1 MDQRCG
7 VVENRS
13 MLSFRRVAF
22 WFAVAAYPSAQTTV
36 FEGQSAIVLSTGR
49 VSLTVLEQGAT
60 LASVVLVSDPSA
72 PDPLWNPIRLARE
85 NGRTV
90 DFNGAFGHF
99 VCVDGFGQP
108 SPSEKAAGMPGHGE
122 AHRLHFSVN
131 RNDAAGSLEMK
142 ATLPIV
148 QEVLTRTFHAVPGE
162 NVVYVDS
169 KLENLLGFDRPVNWA
184 EHATVSAPFVEP
196 GKTFIEISGSR
207 SQTRPYSASQP
218 GRGNGP
224 PLTQRRLVS
233 GADFKWPFAPTL
245 EGSTIDMR
253 TFPQNPHFLDHAAT
267 LMDPS
272 RDTEFALAFNSARHL
287 VYGYLFRTAD
297 YPWVQHWG
305 NYPSVAELVRGM
317 EFGTQ
322 PYDVPR
328 RDAIGMGTMF
338 GAPTFRWLP
347 AKAAIESHFLLFYSR
362 TPEQMQKIDDVRFE
376 HGNIVIEDRTNNQR
390 LVLAAS
396 RGLVGKP

>member
-1 MDQRCG
+1 
-7 VVENRS
+7 
-13 MLSFRRVAF
+13 MLSFRPGFRHVAF
-22 WFAVAAYPSAQTTV
+22 WVALLGYASAQTAV
-36 FEGQSAIVLSTGR
+36 FEGQSAIVLSNGR
-49 VSLTVLEQGAT
+49 LTLTVLEQGAT
-60 LASVVLVSDPSA
+60 LASVVLASDPGA

-85 NGRTV
+85 NGRPV
-90 DFNGAFGHF
+90 NFNGAFGHF
-99 VCVDGFGQP
+99 VCVDGFGPP
-108 SPSEKAAGMPGHGE
+108 SASEQASGMPGHGE
-122 AHRLHFSVN
+122 AHLLHFSVN

-148 QEVLTRTFHAVPGE
+148 QERLTRTLHVVPGE

-207 SQTRPYSASQP
+207 SQTRPYSPAQP

-224 PLTQRRLVS
+224 PRTQRRLVS
-233 GADFKWPFAPTL
+233 GADFTWPLAPTL
-245 EGSTIDMR
+245 DGSTVDMR
-253 TFPQNPHFLDHAAT
+253 TFPGGEPHFLDHAAT

-272 RDTEFALAFNSARHL
+272 RDTEFAVAFNSARHL
-287 VYGYLFRTAD
+287 VYGYLFRAAD

-328 RDAIGMGTMF
+328 HDAIGMGTMF

-347 AKAAIESHFLLFYSR
+347 AKAAIESHFLLFYSQ
-362 TPEQMQKIDDVRFE
+362 TPEQMQKIDDVRLE
-376 HGNIVIEDRTNNQR
+376 HGNIVIEDRANHQR
-390 LVLAAS
+390 LALAAS
-396 RGLVGKP
+396 RGLDGKP